1 MEKAAIKFAF
11 RVDKVVR
18 FAYVSLVA
26 VLAAFALL
34 TYQELQRQRSIPVIL
49 PHYAFYIIDSPE
61 KASVVQAM
69 GTWYVTEGP
78 AAAENL
84 QTTTIE
90 CRKSR
95 LECVESTAAVA
106 VKENRL
112 LDSTPAVFEV
122 ERWTDAEIV
131 TKPEKGKC
139 TTRLVSIDL
148 ANRLAISVIA
158 AIPGAE
164 PCKEQP
170 RTLKLGGAKLRAG
183 VIGRAE

>member
-1 MEKAAIKFAF
+1 MEKAAIKFVFHA
-11 RVDKVVR
+11 DKAIR

-26 VLAAFALL
+26 ILATFALL

-49 PHYAFYIIDSPE
+49 PHYAFYIIDNPE

-69 GTWYVTEGP
+69 GTWYVTDGP
-78 AAAENL
+78 AAADNL

-90 CRKSR
+90 CRKAR

-106 VKENRL
+106 LNENRL

-122 ERWTDAEIV
+122 ARWTDEEVV
-131 TKPEKGKC
+131 TTPENGKC
-139 TTRLVSIDL
+139 TTRYISLDLV
-148 ANRLAISVIA
+148 NRLARSVIV

-170 RTLKLGGAKLRAG
+170 RTLKLGGVRLRAG
-183 VIGRAE
+183 VLSSVK